1 MSKIQAYHSRIIAS
15 HQPVSRKS
23 WLKLKLELA
32 AHLGSSPINPGRV
45 QFIFSQPLVALPDQL
60 MPPTR
65 KGVMLAAA
73 RTPLSRQRDLR
84 PPLTAPP
91 RCRRAVAAGPG
102 RLQTDLTPPRRRD
115 APVTVAFGRVVMPS
129 AGGAGRGWVVGVR
142 INSKLWPPPSPTL
155 TDLCACCCE
164 DGVAPQR
171 AHDKISNFGLG
182 EGVARE
188 AGYDRAAP
196 VGGVRASPL
205 PPLPPPPPLP
215 PSPPKP
221 SSISS
226 SLPSPPPP
234 PPAPAPARA
243 LVKRRA
249 SRAAVGRERMAP
261 LRWSRTTRKAQEI
274 EPLIPSIDAAIVAAT
289 VSRARTPRVGGT
301 LAVL

>member
-1 MSKIQAYHSRIIAS
+1 M
-15 HQPVSRKS
+15 
-23 WLKLKLELA
+23 
-32 AHLGSSPINPGRV
+32 
-45 QFIFSQPLVALPDQL
+45 
-60 MPPTR
+60 
-65 KGVMLAAA
+65 
-73 RTPLSRQRDLR
+73 
-84 PPLTAPP
+84 
-91 RCRRAVAAGPG
+91 
-102 RLQTDLTPPRRRD
+102 RL
-115 APVTVAFGRVVMPS
+115 
-129 AGGAGRGWVVGVR
+129 
-142 INSKLWPPPSPTL
+142 NSKLWSPPSPTL